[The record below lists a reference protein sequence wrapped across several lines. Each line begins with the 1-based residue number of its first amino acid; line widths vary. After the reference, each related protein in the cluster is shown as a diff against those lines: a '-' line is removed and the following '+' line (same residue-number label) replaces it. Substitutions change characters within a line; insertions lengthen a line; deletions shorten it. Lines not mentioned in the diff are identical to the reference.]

1 MAIIS
6 NNNSNFNHDSN
17 NNNSHVNA
25 NILKKIFTTSPNKN
39 NLELNALQDNKN
51 KVFIHKNNKRMQD
64 NKQFV
69 NNTDYKIMK
78 DKAKTERKVYK
89 PYKDNK
95 LLDPSE
101 FSIVEEEN
109 TNKKIYVSK
118 KGFIGE
124 NRRKPVKTYADEYE
138 REEDFKINIFKKNR
152 YATPYFQEKKR
163 RNDFYGKK
171 GKPKVEESWKKKK
184 KY

>member
-1 MAIIS
+1 MTINS
-6 NNNSNFNHDSN
+6 KKNSNSQIQ
-17 NNNSHVNA
+17 SE
-25 NILKKIFTTSPNKN
+25 ILKPNFENLTNKINQ
-39 NLELNALQDNKN
+39 LIIE
-51 KVFIHKNNKRMQD
+51 
-64 NKQFV
+64 
-69 NNTDYKIMK
+69 K
-78 DKAKTERKVYK
+78 DKKEVKFDAKPLKDIKPFKDTKAFINNRSVNTKSGKEKIERKPYK

-109 TNKKIYVSK
+109 INKKKYVSK

-124 NRRKPVKTYADEYE
+124 NRRKPIKIYEDEYE
-138 REEDFKINIFKKNR
+138 REQDFKINIFKKNR

-171 GKPKVEESWKKKK
+171 GKPKVEDSWKKKK
-184 KY
+184 KH

>member
-39 NLELNALQDNKN
+39 NLELNALQDNNN
-51 KVFIHKNNKRMQD
+51 KVFMNKNNTRMQD

-78 DKAKTERKVYK
+78 DSKQFINNKQMKDKAKTERKVYKPYK

-163 RNDFYGKK
+163 RNDF
-171 GKPKVEESWKKKK
+171 
-184 KY
+184 